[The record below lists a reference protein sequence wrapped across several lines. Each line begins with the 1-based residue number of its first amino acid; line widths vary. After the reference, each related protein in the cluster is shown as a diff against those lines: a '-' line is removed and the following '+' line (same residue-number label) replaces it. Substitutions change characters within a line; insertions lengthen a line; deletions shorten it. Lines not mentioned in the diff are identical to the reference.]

1 MMMTTAAPPWLRRSD
16 QAVTWARNLLHP
28 RTAVIIDTE
37 QQICRGQLVARSDIR
52 TCGIEPRL
60 SLPPSRKALKVRDS
74 QSRRIM

>member
-1 MMMTTAAPPWLRRSD
+1 MTTTLAPAAASITISSGAGLR
-16 QAVTWARNLLHP
+16 VT
-28 RTAVIIDTE
+28 
-37 QQICRGQLVARSDIR
+37 QIRVLLVARSDIR